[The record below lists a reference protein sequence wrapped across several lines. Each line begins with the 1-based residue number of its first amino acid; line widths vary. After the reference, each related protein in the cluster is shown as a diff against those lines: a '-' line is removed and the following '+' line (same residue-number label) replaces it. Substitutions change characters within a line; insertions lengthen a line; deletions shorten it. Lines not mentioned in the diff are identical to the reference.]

1 MAVIEGRERK
11 RNEKREKKGRE
22 IYILMERGAE
32 RVQFL
37 LEELK
42 RQKEA
47 KELRDRNG
55 FYYKISIKPKL
66 YY

>member
-1 MAVIEGRERK
+1 MAAIEGRERK
-11 RNEKREKKGRE
+11 RKEKREKKGRE

-32 RVQFL
+32 RVQ
-37 LEELK
+37 LK

>member
-42 RQKEA
+42 SQET
-47 KELRDRNG
+47 EMD
-55 FYYKISIKPKL
+55 SIKKYP
-66 YY
+66 